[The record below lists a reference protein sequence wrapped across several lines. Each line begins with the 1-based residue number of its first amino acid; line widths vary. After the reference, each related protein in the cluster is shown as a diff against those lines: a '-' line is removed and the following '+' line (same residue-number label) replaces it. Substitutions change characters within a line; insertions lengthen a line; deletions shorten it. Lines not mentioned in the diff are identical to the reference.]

1 MENRVIRDI
10 EDAENDAERAR
21 SAIEINTRDS
31 VPILEH
37 EMLIARGL
45 EHELLLAR
53 DWEIGMALAL
63 ARAQVADLSVVG
75 DMAHRMEMLLAGER
89 ERDSE
94 MAAAIT
100 RIHATLRPSPRGT
113 LLMAWL
119 VFLHVLLFAII
130 AKGIWG

>member
-10 EDAENDAERAR
+10 EDAENNTERAR

-31 VPILEH
+31 VLILEH
-37 EMLIARGL
+37 EILIARGL

-75 DMAHRMEMLLAGER
+75 DMAHRMEMLLAGE
-89 ERDSE
+89 
-94 MAAAIT
+94 
-100 RIHATLRPSPRGT
+100 
-113 LLMAWL
+113 
-119 VFLHVLLFAII
+119 V
-130 AKGIWG
+130 

>member
-1 MENRVIRDI
+1 VENRVIGEIR
-10 EDAENDAERAR
+10 EAENDAERAR

-37 EMLIARGL
+37 EMLIAR
-45 EHELLLAR
+45 

-75 DMAHRMEMLLAGER
+75 DMTHRMEMLLAGER

-100 RIHATLRPSPRGT
+100 RMHATLRPSPRGT

-130 AKGIWG
+130 AKGTWG